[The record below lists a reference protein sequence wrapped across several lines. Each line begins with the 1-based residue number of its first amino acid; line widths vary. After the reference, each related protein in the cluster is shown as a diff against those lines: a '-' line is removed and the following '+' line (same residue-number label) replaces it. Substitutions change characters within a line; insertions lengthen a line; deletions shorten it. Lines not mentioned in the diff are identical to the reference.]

1 MSFGKY
7 SLKER
12 GDYLYKILDRPI
24 RVCGMVKNEGEPG
37 GGPFWVTASD
47 GAESLQI
54 AESSQIAPDKKY
66 LMKEATHFNPVD
78 LLCGVNNFRGEKFN
92 LTGYTDPSTGFISQ
106 KSQDGKPLK
115 AQELPGLWN
124 GAMANWT
131 TLFVEV
137 PITTFNPVKTINDLL
152 RPAHQAIL

>member
-1 MSFGKY
+1 MDNVTVECRIKDTVCYKKVLLGVLLSVQDKIFAYLKEWDKKVSSSDFIDEVAHFVEKNLSYKLPLSFGKY

-66 LMKEATHFNPVD
+66 LMKEV
-78 LLCGVNNFRGEKFN
+78 
-92 LTGYTDPSTGFISQ
+92 
-106 KSQDGKPLK
+106 
-115 AQELPGLWN
+115 
-124 GAMANWT
+124 
-131 TLFVEV
+131 
-137 PITTFNPVKTINDLL
+137 
-152 RPAHQAIL
+152 